1 MASDLRE
8 CMSSDGVPA
17 GLTGFPLWGFVGI
30 LVRRP
35 GLWAS
40 PFAGRAGEDGLAV
53 GWFCGSA
60 EFPAAQMA
68 WSVQGR
74 VHATED
80 RGPHLAFARCRRR
93 AGGRFRMHR
102 KNLPGC
108 TRSLIRS
115 GSPGYAA
122 MDGSS

>member
-1 MASDLRE
+1 MAFDLRE
-8 CMSSDGVPA
+8 CMGSDGVSV
-17 GLTGFPLWGFVGI
+17 GLTGFRLWGFVGI

-35 GLWAS
+35 DSGLHRLPAVPVGMVS
-40 PFAGRAGEDGLAV
+40 QSGGPAGQRSSRRHKWPGRCGDGFTPRRTV
-53 GWFCGSA
+53 
-60 EFPAAQMA
+60 
-68 WSVQGR
+68 V
-74 VHATED
+74 
-80 RGPHLAFARCRRR
+80 PHLAFARCRRR

-122 MDGSS
+122 MGGSS

>member
-8 CMSSDGVPA
+8 CMSWVAFVRAARP
-17 GLTGFPLWGFVGI
+17 LRLWGFVGI

-35 GLWAS
+35 GFWSS
-40 PFAGRAGEDGLAV
+40 PFAGPAGEDGLAV

-68 WSVQGR
+68 WSVEGR

-80 RGPHLAFARCRRR
+80 RGPNPVCAVPSSCRRAFPDASQEP
-93 AGGRFRMHR
+93 AG
-102 KNLPGC
+102 LYPDA
-108 TRSLIRS
+108 LIPLQWSAR
-115 GSPGYAA
+115 
-122 MDGSS
+122 